1 MKILIAEDERVPRI
15 LLARQISQWGYEVV
29 EADNGDTAWAM
40 LADREPPRIAVLD
53 WVMPGRDGVA
63 ICRELQENQERPF
76 VYTLLLT
83 VKSDESDLVHA
94 LSQGAHD
101 FLSKPAR
108 SGELQARLAVA
119 RRLVEANDRL
129 REYAA
134 RMEELATTDSLTGAA
149 NRRSLF
155 AIAERELAHSIRHQ
169 TPCAALVLDVDAFK
183 AINDRH
189 GHAAG
194 DQVLKKVVEVC
205 RHALRVTDVVAR
217 LGGDE
222 FAVLLPQTTQEAAF
236 ALAERLRAT
245 IETTDYGPPWQDLHA
260 TVTIGVSGC
269 NGGHHDVDTLLR
281 SADRALYQAKQAGR
295 NRVCRSP
302 IKPVP

>member
-1 MKILIAEDERVPRI
+1 MKVLIADDERVPRI

-29 EADNGDTAWAM
+29 EADNGAAAWA
-40 LADREPPRIAVLD
+40 LLIDVEPPRIAVLD
-53 WVMPGRDGVA
+53 WVMPEPDGVV
-63 ICRELQENQERPF
+63 ICRKLQENQERPF
-76 VYTLLLT
+76 IYTLLLT
-83 VKSDESDLVHA
+83 AKTDESDLIHA

-108 SGELQARLAVA
+108 SGELRARLAVA

-129 REYAA
+129 REYAS

-155 AIAERELAHSIRHQ
+155 TVAERELARSARYQ
-169 TPCAALVLDVDAFK
+169 TPCAALLLDVDAFK
-183 AINDRH
+183 EINDHH

-194 DQVLKKVVEVC
+194 DMVLKKVVEIC
-205 RHALRVTDVVAR
+205 RQALRASDVVAR

-222 FAVLLPQTTQEAAF
+222 FAVLLPQTAQEAAF

-245 IETTDYGPPWQDLHA
+245 IETTAYGPPWQDLHA
-260 TVTIGVSGC
+260 TVTIGVSDC
-269 NGGHHDVDTLLR
+269 NSGHDVDTLLR

-295 NRVCRSP
+295 NRVCQASSKSAP
-302 IKPVP
+302 